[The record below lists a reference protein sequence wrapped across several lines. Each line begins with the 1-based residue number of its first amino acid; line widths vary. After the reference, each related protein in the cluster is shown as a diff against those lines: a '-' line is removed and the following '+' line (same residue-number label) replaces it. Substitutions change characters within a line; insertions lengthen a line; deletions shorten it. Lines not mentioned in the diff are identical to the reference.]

1 MLRMVEE
8 ASRAEKVIESL
19 DFEGV
24 LTLMRQVEVLRGAA
38 QRNLENRAA
47 VERAAKR
54 AKRA

>member
-38 QRNLENRAA
+38 QRNLESRAA
-47 VERAAKR
+47 AERAAKR
-54 AKRA
+54 AKRS